1 MVKILK
7 IESQD
12 GLLNNVLIRRG
23 MGDFVDGGN
32 GGNKENIWSTNK
44 KNKMILDE
52 NQMAGRLEQAKGFLT
67 EQRDY

>member
-1 MVKILK
+1 
-7 IESQD
+7 
-12 GLLNNVLIRRG
+12 
-23 MGDFVDGGN
+23 MGDLASVAN
-32 GGNKENIWSTNK
+32 GENKENIWSTNK